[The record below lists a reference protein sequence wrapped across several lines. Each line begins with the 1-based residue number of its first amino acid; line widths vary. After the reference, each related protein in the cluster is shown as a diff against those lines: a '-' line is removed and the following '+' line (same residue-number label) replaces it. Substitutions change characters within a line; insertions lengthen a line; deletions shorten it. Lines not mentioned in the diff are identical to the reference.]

1 MLKPDFL
8 KKLSD
13 WAVDEYMKY
22 PDILSKA
29 NKEFGMDTYF
39 ELRNT
44 SAIDKDYSP
53 CFAEFLT
60 FDYKPKFLN
69 HSTALEYFCKNNP
82 LHIHTQ
88 ELEIYKDLL
97 NFEVGVFNIHTF
109 VFGRG
114 FYIHTCAGNKEIFV
128 EDINL
133 SLENIATPAN
143 MWIRICSVNGIWN
156 VISATALRLPT
167 LYHNGI
173 LQEYQEYQKVS
184 LKSIFKVLIDKS
196 EIGNDA
202 DNKEKIKEEGSK
214 ELFVNI
220 RKKLR
225 LTSLFTLE
233 QFEKWARDKEYY
245 GVNFCVKVLY
255 YVIPE
260 VLEGVASEEYFKI
273 GSDYLNSIPKFYN
286 NAKNTYER
294 YKEDKTKPK
303 VFDFNVYNRNLIGHQ
318 QEGAADFLYVGN
330 YKKSIAEY
338 KKLVTELFKTKTP
351 TFPVFRIYANAANAY
366 LASGDYDMAISLLQA
381 SLRMNKK
388 YKFATNNLERIL
400 KMPNIEDGFSSQDL
414 RYNKT
419 VYAKYEK
426 FMLNCG
432 IDLNM
437 DVEVKINNFKII

>member
-1 MLKPDFL
+1 MLKPGFL
-8 KKLSD
+8 KRLND
-13 WAVDEYMKY
+13 WVVDEYLKY

-29 NKEFGMDTYF
+29 NKEFGMDKYF

-44 SAIDKDYSP
+44 LAIDKDYSP
-53 CFAEFLT
+53 CFTEFLT

-69 HSTALEYFCKNNP
+69 HATALEYFCKNNP
-82 LHIHTQ
+82 LNIDIQ

-97 NFEVGVFNIHTF
+97 NFEVGVFNINKF
-109 VFGRG
+109 VPGRG
-114 FYIHTCAGNKEIFV
+114 FYINTFADYKEIFV

-133 SLENIATPAN
+133 SLENIATPAS
-143 MWIRICSVNGIWN
+143 MWMRICSINGIWN
-156 VISATALRLPT
+156 VISATALQLPT
-167 LYHNGI
+167 FYHNGI
-173 LQEYQEYQKVS
+173 LQNDRKVS
-184 LKSIFKVLIDKS
+184 LKSIFKLLIDKS
-196 EIGNDA
+196 ETSGNE
-202 DNKEKIKEEGSK
+202 DNKEKMSEKESK

-245 GVNFCVKVLY
+245 GVNFCIKVLY

-260 VLEGVASEEYFKI
+260 VLESGESEEYFKI

-294 YKEDKTKPK
+294 YKEDKTEPK
-303 VFDFNVYNRNLIGHQ
+303 VFDFNIYDRNLIGLQ
-318 QEGAADFLYVGN
+318 QESAATHLYAGD

-338 KKLVTELFKTKTP
+338 KKLVTGLFKTKTP

-366 LASGDYDMAISLLQA
+366 LASGDCGMAISLLQA
-381 SLRMNKK
+381 SLRVNKK

-400 KMPNIEDGFSSQDL
+400 KMPKVEEGFSSQDL

-419 VYAKYEK
+419 IYAKYEK
-426 FMLNCG
+426 FMLNSG